1 MELTQLTGSIASLT
15 PFERSA
21 FNALCLSDGLSQL
34 AHMEKLLDIM
44 QGIDMQIAAARD
56 AGDDEMVEQ
65 IDKTFTLLFAS
76 YVDGYA
82 SEA

>member
-1 MELTQLTGSIASLT
+1 MQLTELSGSSLT

-21 FNALCLSDGLSQL
+21 FNALCLSDGLTQL
-34 AHMEKLLDIM
+34 AHMEKLVEIIT
-44 QGIDMQIAAARD
+44 GIDEQLAEASE
-56 AGDDEMVEQ
+56 AGDVELINQ

-82 SEA
+82 SDA

>member
-1 MELTQLTGSIASLT
+1 MELTQLSGSSLT

-21 FNALCLSDGLSQL
+21 FNALCLSDGLTQL
-34 AHMEKLLDIM
+34 AHMEKLVDIM
-44 QGIDMQIAAARD
+44 QGIDVQLAEARA
-56 AGDDEMVEQ
+56 AGDDELAEQ

-82 SEA
+82 SDS